1 MVANFRLTFAASC
14 PPESA
19 SDVVQPNP
27 VPRGSLPSHPTEP
40 ARALIQDTIPC
51 DAILPWTEY
60 GDPELRRQ
68 TLPRYR
74 ASGYGLVSLSLTS
87 DAEGP
92 ERLLHVLARVRRE
105 VRADDTLALISNV
118 ADVHQARQAGK
129 LAVSL
134 NLQGSNNLGRD
145 LNLVQLYYDLGVR
158 QLLLVYNHK
167 NAVGDG
173 CHERTDGGLSR
184 YGIELIQAMNAV
196 GMIVDCSHGGAR
208 TTMEAIEVSSQPV
221 MFTHSNP
228 KALWRHDRNITDEQA
243 KACAARGGLVGAVG
257 VGIFMGDNDASTETY
272 FRHID
277 YWATLVGPDHVM
289 LGSDYVYDP
298 LEMQR
303 YMRSVKSPESGRY
316 DQMTEFVQPEQ
327 LTPVVDLMQAA
338 GYSDADIRGI
348 LGENYLRVAGQIWR

>member
-1 MVANFRLTFAASC
+1 MI
-14 PPESA
+14 
-19 SDVVQPNP
+19 
-27 VPRGSLPSHPTEP
+27 RGTV
-40 ARALIQDTIPC
+40 PC

-60 GDPELRRQ
+60 GNLELRRQ
-68 TLPRYR
+68 TLPRYL
-74 ASGYGLVSLSLTS
+74 ASGYGLVSLSLAS

-92 ERLLHVLARVRRE
+92 EKLLHVLARVRRE
-105 VRADDTLALISNV
+105 IRADDTLALTSNV
-118 ADVHQARQAGK
+118 QDVRRARQVGK
-129 LAVSL
+129 LAISL

-173 CHERTDGGLSR
+173 CHERTDGGLSH
-184 YGIELIQAMNAV
+184 YGIELIHELNAV
-196 GMIVDCSHGGAR
+196 GMIVDCSHTGYR
-208 TTMEAIEVSSQPV
+208 TTMEAIDVSSQPV
-221 MFTHSNP
+221 LFTHSNP

-243 KACAARGGLVGAVG
+243 KACAVRGGLVGAVG
-257 VGIFMGDNDASTETY
+257 VGIFMGDNDASTETF
-272 FRHID
+272 FRQVD

-303 YMRSVKSPESGRY
+303 YMRSVKSPESGNY

-327 LTPVVDLMQAA
+327 LTPLVERMLAA
-338 GYSDADIRGI
+338 GYSDANICGI
-348 LGENYLRVAGQIWR
+348 VGENYLRVAGQIWR